1 MIDRE
6 LNRYTSGHLNRIANT
21 LYEKGVEPNWVTLL
35 GLALAFLCFRSLII
49 RVILFG
55 ININPN

>member
-6 LNRYTSGHLNRIANT
+6 LNRYMSSHLNRIANI

-35 GLALAFLCFRSLII
+35 GLALAFLCFLAYRTDY
-49 RVILFG
+49 FTWD
-55 ININPN
+55 